1 MKTTKNLLLVALSM
15 IIAISIVLFSC
26 NRYKGT
32 RSSSIFEGEK
42 EYVLPP
48 LSGTGGGLTFNGY
61 TLLPNSLS
69 QAEQNDYYDP
79 EYNYKVLFNNGDIP
93 ALITSSNG
101 TILATAGTTNNALK
115 VKRSTD
121 MGKTWVETTVNGTQS
136 GSSYSRPFFIN
147 CHNGDVL
154 LGITSNQNNQGKQ
167 TQIFRSSDN
176 GATWTNQT
184 NINFT
189 NVCATTKDCFV
200 TYGQGVTL
208 RHGVNSN
215 SQKLVFPYFYTNQ
228 TNGRM
233 TLTMISYDDGKN
245 WTNGYKDSNGHGSFT
260 AYEANFIELQNGNL
274 LQARQE
280 PNKQEHCY
288 YFNSTDLGKNWTINN
303 QMNKASDNGKH
314 VDFTRYEFNGIPLA
328 INGKSALMAYSTDDG
343 SYSYSVRMTTNDFAH
358 TNNYEYCKGEIIEV
372 ENEPDGY
379 PAITVLPDG
388 TIATL
393 TEEGNGKIVFRR
405 FNLYWLT
412 GGMEAVNYS
421 KSITN

>member
-15 IIAISIVLFSC
+15 IIVISIILFSC

-48 LSGTGGGLTFNGY
+48 LSGTGGGLQFNGY

-69 QAEQNDYYDP
+69 QEEQNDYYDP
-79 EYNYKVLFNNGDIP
+79 EYNFTVLFNNGDIP

-101 TILATAGTTNNALK
+101 TILATAGTSNGDLV

-121 MGKTWVETTVNGTQS
+121 MGKTWSHITVNGTQAS
-136 GSSYSRPFFIN
+136 SSYSRPFFIN

-167 TQIFRSSDN
+167 TQIFRSCDN
-176 GATWTNQT
+176 GNTWTNQT

-189 NVCATTKDCFV
+189 NICADTKDCFV

-215 SQKLVFPYFYTNQ
+215 STKLVFPYFYTNQ

-233 TLTMISYDDGKN
+233 TLTMISEDDGKN
-245 WTNGYKDSNGHGSFT
+245 WTNGYKDNKGFGSFT
-260 AYEANFIELQNGNL
+260 TYEANFIELQNGNL
-274 LQARQE
+274 LLAIESPRSQCFYTR
-280 PNKQEHCY
+280 
-288 YFNSTDLGKNWTINN
+288 STSCGSNWNTITSDP
-303 QMNKASDNGKH
+303 MNGASDSGKH
-314 VDFTRYEFNGIPLA
+314 VDFTRYEFNGKPLA
-328 INGKSALMAYSTDDG
+328 INGKSALMAYSSDG
-343 SYSYSVRMTTNDFAH
+343 GSYSVRMTTNDFA
-358 TNNYEYCKGEIIEV
+358 NKNSYEYKNEEIINVGES
-372 ENEPDGY
+372 EPDGY

-393 TEEGNGKIVFRR
+393 TEEGGGKIVFRR

-412 GGMEAVNYS
+412 GGNDAVDYS